1 MNLNEM
7 TVSQLRELA
16 SELDIYGRSKM
27 KKVELIAAIEY
38 AEAPSAD
45 NIPGG
50 IDDHAAAVAQ
60 MRANI
65 DAEEEERAAARRAR
79 NRTNYAPAT
88 EPAEPSVY
96 ADPAVRAAIRET
108 VAEQAA
114 YIEEGIEIDEADA
127 AEHTPGEQVAI
138 TKYSANEAIA
148 TAVFEGRSIGGHATR
163 ERGRWVLRA
172 EGRVIRAKTL
182 GKVAKLWAKA
192 LGFHAT
198 ISVETMS

>member
-1 MNLNEM
+1 MSYDSNLDRLTM
-7 TVSQLRELA
+7 VDLRAIAADLKIA
-16 SELDIYGRSKM
+16 GRSKM
-27 KKVELIAAIEY
+27 KRAELVAAITE
-38 AEAPSAD
+38 AEAVNAATAEHENEEIDLTST
-45 NIPGG
+45 
-50 IDDHAAAVAQ
+50 IDDMISGWLPVEVSHG
-60 MRANI
+60 
-65 DAEEEERAAARRAR
+65 
-79 NRTNYAPAT
+79 
-88 EPAEPSVY
+88 
-96 ADPAVRAAIRET
+96 ET
-108 VAEQAA
+108 
-114 YIEEGIEIDEADA
+114 DA